1 MDIQELE
8 QLSIFVD
15 ILEMLVNRKSM
26 GNIKEIKRTLTLL
39 SKITKYGIFLLSF
52 LCTIYCGMIYLGLN
66 LFGIHLL
73 LFGFALVL
81 RLTLSKV
88 FNLCWIH
95 KLCVVYVFLVSL
107 CIASSRYDFVM
118 LYGFDVKML
127 QGIMFAVGVILF
139 LLLLW
144 KAKDKTCD

>member
-1 MDIQELE
+1 MSNFSDT
-8 QLSIFVD
+8 
-15 ILEMLVNRKSM
+15 R
-26 GNIKEIKRTLTLL
+26 RTLKLL
-39 SKITKYGIFLLSF
+39 RTITKHGIFLLSA
-52 LCTIYCGMIYLGLN
+52 LCAIYCGLMFFGIDV
-66 LFGIHLL
+66 FGIHLI

-107 CIASSRYDFVM
+107 CMASSRCDSVM
-118 LYGFDVKML
+118 LYGFDVKIL